1 MDCSTSPHGSVDDRN
16 SALASLASSIR
27 SCRACPGMNV
37 SGSTESSPAYG
48 DPFSPIVFVGQ
59 SLCRA
64 CMASQI
70 PFTGGSGRLLDA
82 ALEKAGVSKRLVFT
96 TNVVHCHPPKNRP
109 SKPHE
114 ISNCSPFLSAE
125 LSLVAPELVVGLGR
139 DACSWLAEHY
149 SRTSW
154 EWSPQIPGV
163 PQGGVRF
170 GIFYAQHPA
179 YIMRQPATIRE
190 RYVGELTTAVKWS
203 FRCRS

>member
-1 MDCSTSPHGSVDDRN
+1 MSSSTSPHDGVDDRN

-48 DPFSPIVFVGQ
+48 DPASPIVFVGQ

-82 ALEKAGVSKRLVFT
+82 ALE
-96 TNVVHCHPPKNRP
+96 NRP

-114 ISNCSPFLSAE
+114 IANCSPFLTAE

-149 SRTSW
+149 SRASW

-163 PQGGVRF
+163 PEKRPISASSTLSTLPISCGNPPPSGSVTWVNSPLR
-170 GIFYAQHPA
+170 
-179 YIMRQPATIRE
+179 
-190 RYVGELTTAVKWS
+190 
-203 FRCRS
+203 